1 MFRLIFALVLGWLLP
16 GAGHT
21 LYGRHAK
28 AAYFGVLILATFA
41 VGLWL
46 GDGLCVNTAKFGIYL
61 IAQIW
66 IGAPT
71 LITLQAT
78 RFDRIV
84 DDVPYLDSGLLFT
97 AIAGLLNLVVLV
109 DLVEIHL
116 KEREA
121 ADAATRRFPA

>member
-1 MFRLIFALVLGWLLP
+1 MIRLLAAIVLGWLIP
-16 GAGHT
+16 GAGHV
-21 LYGRHAK
+21 LYGRRAK
-28 AAYFGVLILATFA
+28 AAYFAFLLSLTFF

-46 GDGLCVNTAKFGIYL
+46 GDGACVNGTKFGIYL

-71 LITLQAT
+71 LLTLQAT
-78 RFDRIV
+78 RFDRITH
-84 DDVPYLDSGLLFT
+84 DIPFLDAGLLFT

-116 KEREA
+116 KERETRQVAPRRMA
-121 ADAATRRFPA
+121 A